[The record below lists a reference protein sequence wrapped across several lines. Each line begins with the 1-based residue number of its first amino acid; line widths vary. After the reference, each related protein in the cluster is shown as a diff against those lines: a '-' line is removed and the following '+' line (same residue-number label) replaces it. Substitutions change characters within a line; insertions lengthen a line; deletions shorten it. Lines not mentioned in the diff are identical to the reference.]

1 MLRKAAKF
9 AAFLMTAILL
19 CSYCFVADSFVFA
32 RNTATG
38 HRLSLVE
45 KEPIDVVMTYV
56 DLYDPKLQKTRKS
69 RIKKDEENGEIR
81 YAVRSVLENMPWVR
95 KIFIV
100 TPNDRVRYFKKN
112 GLISDRIVYIN
123 DHDVLGFPSHSSI
136 TYEFNLW
143 RLKKFGVSENFIYMN
158 DDWFIGRPMKKSD
171 FFYESAGRVVPYVNS
186 MDIGWHQK
194 SHIKSM
200 YRNLVKHKNKVVKD
214 TSDDYWIQTYA
225 TYLFLYK
232 MFGDNIP
239 ILYHTHNAI
248 AENLTDLKEIYDFVD
263 KNYKY
268 ADSCL
273 RAYRRE
279 HKSFQHQVLYACYF
293 YNKYHRKLK
302 RIPCR
307 FYDLS
312 SARDGNFYI
321 PTFCVNIGGADKSY
335 SPADYANGKIAMHMR
350 FPKPTVY
357 EKPLLKHSTYV
368 IESALKRGMVLDV
381 AEGAPGDCVNIRL
394 WERNNTNAQK
404 FNIIPQSDGT
414 YVLEPWCSGKRADV
428 YAAGKEPGTNIW
440 QYSKNG
446 TDAQKWYLVPTNTGY
461 FYLVSK
467 CNGLCMDVDN
477 AETYN
482 GTNIK
487 CWYANGH
494 NAQKFKLRK
503 V

>member
-1 MLRKAAKF
+1 MRKAARI

-19 CSYCFVADSFVFA
+19 FSSCFFTDTLVFA
-32 RNTATG
+32 IGNHTNQS
-38 HRLSLVE
+38 SLVE

-56 DLYDPKLQKTRKS
+56 DLTDPKLQGTKKS

-100 TPNDRVRYFKKN
+100 TPNYKVKYFKDPK
-112 GLISDRIVYIN
+112 LTSDKIVYIN

-136 TYEFNLW
+136 TYEFNFW

-158 DDWFIGRPMKKSD
+158 DDWFIGKPLKKSD
-171 FFYESAGRVVPYVNS
+171 FFYELDGKVVPYVNS
-186 MDIGWHQK
+186 VSVERNQK
-194 SHIKSM
+194 HHIESL
-200 YRNLVKHKNKVVKD
+200 YRDRIRHKTKKLKQTGN
-214 TSDDYWIQTYA
+214 DYEIQVYG
-225 TYLFLYK
+225 TYLFLYR
-232 MFGDNIP
+232 MLGDNIA
-239 ILYHTHNAI
+239 ILHHTHNAI

-263 KNYKY
+263 KNYEH

-273 RAYRRE
+273 RAYKRE
-279 HKSFQHQVLYACYF
+279 YESFQHQVLYACYF
-293 YNKYHRKLK
+293 YNKHHRKLK
-302 RIPCR
+302 RIPYR

-312 SARDGNFYI
+312 SAPGVKLDV
-321 PTFCVNIGGADKSY
+321 PTFCINTGGDRKY
-335 SPADYANGKIAMHMR
+335 SLEEYIRGKIAMHR
-350 FPKPTVY
+350 CFPKPTPY
-357 EKPLLKHSTYV
+357 EKPLIKHSAYV
-368 IESALKRGMVLDV
+368 IESALKKGMVLDV
-381 AEGAPGDCVNIRL
+381 AEGSPGDCVNIRL

-414 YVLEPWCSGKRADV
+414 YVLEPWCSGKRVDV
-428 YAAGKEPGTNIW
+428 YAGGKEPGTNIW

-446 TDAQKWYLVPTNTGY
+446 TDAQKWYLVPSNTGY

-477 AETYN
+477 AETHN

-487 CWYANGH
+487 CWYANG
-494 NAQKFKLRK
+494 NSAQKFKLRK